1 MFRTLAYLAGGL
13 LSATALAGGYLDPR
27 MGADRAPASFEAR
40 WDTQLAT
47 RVSSKADRVP
57 TDRIAA
63 PRQTQPQPI
72 TTIELIGL
80 NHAAVIYRDE
90 GGRVLFRNDPASQTT
105 TVAKGV
111 VVPDLAIRKSPPASS
126 PRPAPRDVAR
136 DRPEK
141 LPIAC
146 ESAFSPV
153 AAPSLADIMGR
164 CFA

>member
-1 MFRTLAYLAGGL
+1 MLRILPYLAGGL
-13 LSATALAGGYLDPR
+13 LSATAFAGGYFDPLV
-27 MGADRAPASFEAR
+27 GADRAPASFEAR
-40 WDTQLAT
+40 WDTQLVKQGSP
-47 RVSSKADRVP
+47 R

-63 PRQTQPQPI
+63 PRQTHPQAI

-80 NHAAVIYRDE
+80 SHAAVIYRDQ
-90 GGRVLFRNDPASQTT
+90 GGRVLFRNDPATQTT

-111 VVPDLAIRKSPPASS
+111 VVPDLAIRKSPPAS
-126 PRPAPRDVAR
+126 PRPAPVPRDVAR
-136 DRPEK
+136 DKPEK

-153 AAPSLADIMGR
+153 AAPALADIMGR